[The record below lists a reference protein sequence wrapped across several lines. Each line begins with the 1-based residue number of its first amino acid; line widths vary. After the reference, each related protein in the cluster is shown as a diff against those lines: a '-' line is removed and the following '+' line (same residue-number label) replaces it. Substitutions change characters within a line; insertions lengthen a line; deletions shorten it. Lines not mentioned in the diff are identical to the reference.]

1 MSKVISYDKLGG
13 VGRKGGVRKA
23 IIPLLTLLLVIAI
36 SVGLFYFYRQ
46 YPDKI
51 EDLKAYGYLGAF
63 IISLTFNATVILP
76 TGNILILTAL
86 GATLP
91 SAVVVGLVGGV
102 GAAIGETTG
111 YVAGYSGRGLLGR
124 SRMYGR
130 VESWVK
136 RWGAM
141 TIFVLALVPFIF
153 DLAGIAA
160 GALRFPFWKFLI
172 LCWLGRT
179 ILYVV
184 FVVLAAFGLKI
195 LVPWFG

>member
-13 VGRKGGVRKA
+13 VGRKGGVRKV